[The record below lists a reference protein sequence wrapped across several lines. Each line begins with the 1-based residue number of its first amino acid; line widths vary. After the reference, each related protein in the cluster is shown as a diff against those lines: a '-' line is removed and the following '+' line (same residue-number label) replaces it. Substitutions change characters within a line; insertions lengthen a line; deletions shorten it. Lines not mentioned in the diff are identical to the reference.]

1 MSVKIR
7 FGVHFSF
14 VMIHVPFK
22 ITSNTEEEEEFMV
35 PVPGVLSLSSR
46 SDLCQSRNKI
56 LQRVAASAVRP
67 DFRGKGEG
75 GGQAS

>member
-35 PVPGVLSLSSR
+35 LYLFLVCFHYPAGVISVR
-46 SDLCQSRNKI
+46 
-56 LQRVAASAVRP
+56 AVTKSCSVWQPLR
-67 DFRGKGEG
+67 
-75 GGQAS
+75 